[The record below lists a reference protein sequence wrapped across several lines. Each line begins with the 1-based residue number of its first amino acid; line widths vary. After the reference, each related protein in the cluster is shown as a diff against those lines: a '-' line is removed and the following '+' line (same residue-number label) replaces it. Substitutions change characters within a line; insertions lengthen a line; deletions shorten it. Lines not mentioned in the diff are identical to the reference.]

1 MKEGTVEEWFKSEG
15 DTVKQGESIVTI
27 SSEKLTNDV
36 EAPASG
42 TLLEIKVQAGEDAEV
57 KAVLGI
63 IGEEGEAIDKDED
76 DLASEKVKEDNE
88 HEKETQEVKDTS
100 QQSSDNKD
108 NSPKSAARE
117 RIFISPLARN
127 MAEDKGLDIN
137 KIKGTGG
144 NHRITKLDI
153 QRVEAN
159 GYDYASDTTSNE
171 DTSHVPTQTVDTS
184 AIGEGLQMGNPKLNN
199 LDCIHWVLC
208 TLLII

>member
-1 MKEGTVEEWFKSEG
+1 MSENIIMPKLGMTMKEGTVEEWFKSEG

-63 IGEEGEAIDKDED
+63 MEKKEAIDKDED

-117 RIFISPLARN
+117 RIFISP
-127 MAEDKGLDIN
+127 
-137 KIKGTGG
+137 
-144 NHRITKLDI
+144 
-153 QRVEAN
+153 
-159 GYDYASDTTSNE
+159 
-171 DTSHVPTQTVDTS
+171 SHVIWLRIKD
-184 AIGEGLQMGNPKLNN
+184 
-199 LDCIHWVLC
+199 
-208 TLLII
+208 